1 MEVVA
6 TEKYVPPSG
15 GEIGVEPGTVWN
27 SVVTEVLPVIW
38 VITEPNVAVTVGP
51 NVYII
56 VV

>member
-1 MEVVA
+1 MGA

-15 GEIGVEPGTVWN
+15 GEIGIGPETVWN
-27 SVVTEVLPVIW
+27 SVITEVLPTIW
-38 VITEPNVAVTVGP
+38 VITEPNVAVAVEP